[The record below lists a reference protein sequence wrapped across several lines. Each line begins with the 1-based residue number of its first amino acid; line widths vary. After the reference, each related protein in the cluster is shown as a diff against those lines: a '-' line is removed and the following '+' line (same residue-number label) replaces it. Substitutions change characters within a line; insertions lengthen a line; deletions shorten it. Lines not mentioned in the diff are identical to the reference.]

1 MNIERFNLILPY
13 LCEVRN
19 TGCSVTFII
28 YTKIEYNIFA
38 SQLKQFSKEQ
48 KIDIGICSIPEYLDY
63 SEYFK
68 NIKALRSTKDGR
80 ISNERPYTY
89 VTIHFNIL
97 YVAIE
102 VIKFLNAFFTK
113 DDCLFRAMD
122 DVGKLFKLKFYLT
135 TGGIMTWSLVE

>member
-1 MNIERFNLILPY
+1 MIIERFNLILPY
-13 LCEVRN
+13 LCEVKN

-48 KIDIGICSIPEYLDY
+48 KIDFGICSIPDYLD
-63 SEYFK
+63 SSNYFK
-68 NIKALRSTKDGR
+68 NIKALRSSKDRG

-89 VTIHFNIL
+89 VTIHFNKL

-113 DDCLFRAMD
+113 NDCLFRAMD
-122 DVGKLFKLKFYLT
+122 DVGKLFRLKFYLT
-135 TGGIMTWSLVE
+135 TGGIITWSLEE

>member
-1 MNIERFNLILPY
+1 MNERFNLILPY

-38 SQLKQFSKEQ
+38 SQLKQFSREQ
-48 KIDIGICSIPEYLDY
+48 KIEFGICSIPEYLDY
-63 SEYFK
+63 SDYFK
-68 NIKALRSTKDGR
+68 NIKALRNAKDR

-97 YVAIE
+97 HVAIE

-135 TGGIMTWSLVE
+135 TGGIMTWSLVEE

>member
-1 MNIERFNLILPY
+1 MNERFNLILPY

-48 KIDIGICSIPEYLDY
+48 KIDIGICSIPEYLDSSNY
-63 SEYFK
+63 LK
-68 NIKALRSTKDGR
+68 NIKALRNAKNR

-89 VTIHFNIL
+89 VTIHFTIL
-97 YVAIE
+97 RVAIE

-135 TGGIMTWSLVE
+135 TGGIMTWSLEE

>member
-1 MNIERFNLILPY
+1 MNERFNLILPY

-48 KIDIGICSIPEYLDY
+48 KIDIGICSIPEYLDFSNY
-63 SEYFK
+63 LK
-68 NIKALRSTKDGR
+68 NIKALRNAKNR

-89 VTIHFNIL
+89 VTIHFTIL
-97 YVAIE
+97 RVAIE

-135 TGGIMTWSLVE
+135 TGGIMTWSLEE

>member
-13 LCEVRN
+13 LCKVKN

-38 SQLKQFSKEQ
+38 SQLKQFLGEQ
-48 KIDIGICSIPEYLDY
+48 KIEFGICSIPEYLDY

-68 NIKALRSTKDGR
+68 NIKALRNAKNGG

-89 VTIHFNIL
+89 VTIHFNKL
-97 YVAIE
+97 YSAIE

-113 DDCLFRAMD
+113 DDCLFRSMD
-122 DVGKLFKLKFYLT
+122 GVGKLFKLKFYLT